1 MVRAD
6 VRGEK
11 LFCFFLRKFEI
22 DEFESDLMDSK
33 LNGEF

>member
-1 MVRAD
+1 MS

-11 LFCFFLRKFEI
+11 LFCSFFDKFEI